1 MGLFFKKKIIGE
13 HPHEVSRKDWE
24 NVMDALFR
32 NMIANNAKGV
42 AVICNTNRENQDDG
56 AGIIQGELI
65 YRIKAQRVDEVR
77 EGLKK
82 IDMFHFENVF
92 KTYFDSEHEKGL
104 DFYRMKNI
112 LDKEIIVYPLVQGK
126 YKKGLLVFEYPISDS
141 NMSHIMQVIK
151 GVLNNPEVQSSPT
164 PDSSSENETKNN

>member
-32 NMIANNAKGV
+32 NMIANNAKGI

-126 YKKGLLVFEYPISDS
+126 YKKGLLVFEYPIADS
-141 NMSHIMQVIK
+141 NMTHIMQVIK
-151 GVLNNPEVQSSPT
+151 DVLNNPEVKSAPT

>member
-1 MGLFFKKKIIGE
+1 MGFFFKKKIIGE

-42 AVICNTNRENQDDG
+42 AVISNTNRENQDDG

-126 YKKGLLVFEYPISDS
+126 YKKGLLVFEYPIADS
-141 NMSHIMQVIK
+141 NMTHIMQVIK
-151 GVLNNPEVQSSPT
+151 DVLNNPEVKSSPT
-164 PDSSSENETKNN
+164 PDSSSEDETKNN

>member
-1 MGLFFKKKIIGE
+1 MSARYALLLFSFFVFQLSMLPLSMQLLPCAKIASCHI
-13 HPHEVSRKDWE
+13 HF
-24 NVMDALFR
+24 L
-32 NMIANNAKGV
+32 
-42 AVICNTNRENQDDG
+42 C
-56 AGIIQGELI
+56 L
-65 YRIKAQRVDEVR
+65 
-77 EGLKK
+77 K